1 MPISLSGSLNL
12 SGSLTTT
19 GTITATTLVVQTI
32 TSSVSS
38 ITGSTNFGSLSSNTH
53 TFTGSMSVSGSAA
66 FVGTMTATKGVFGT
80 SGTGT
85 FGVHITDNDQ
95 SNVRLRLTNTGTG
108 GQAFSIVGGNPGASN
123 SGLAIYDETN
133 AATRMYISSSGNIGI
148 GTTTPSYTLDVSG
161 GGRFSSGATAQNV
174 IIQSTNGESNA
185 TTLQISNSS
194 NSAFND
200 GVKMIQG
207 GGVFKMQDL
216 TGSILL
222 ALDLTNT
229 KVGIGTTGPVARL
242 NVFGTSGNPSMT
254 ADTNNLFSITGNL
267 GPQLNIGGYNGASYG
282 MWLQVKNAD
291 NSNINYPILLQ
302 PLGGAVGI
310 GTTSPLSTL
319 QVGNGTQSGINGA
332 SNKIHIATTGTRSA
346 LLTLANSSG
355 AVTVEGQFESSAES
369 ADLRVI
375 IGSTTNHDVVLRTN
389 NAEKLRITTSGIL
402 QFSTIPTNNY
412 QIDSSTLVTVASGA
426 TLNFPVFS
434 GMIVINNTSNGH
446 IGIYLCGAGSTSLI
460 AAVVNSSGLGSLA
473 YNSGINGYTWTSNAT
488 ASYGIFVVRTRAN
501 A

>member
-32 TSSVSS
+32 TSSISS
-38 ITGSTNFGSLSSNTH
+38 ITGSTNFGSIVTDTH
-53 TFTGSMSVSGSAA
+53 KFTGSLNVTGSLSVVTTGTEFQVTSTGVNLGNALIDSHIISGS
-66 FVGTMTATKGVFGT
+66 
-80 SGTGT
+80 
-85 FGVHITDNDQ
+85 
-95 SNVRLRLTNTGTG
+95 LT
-108 GQAFSIVGGNPGASN
+108 VNP
-123 SGLAIYDETN
+123 SGLFV
-133 AATRMYISSSGNIGI
+133 SSSGLVGI
-148 GTTTPSYTLDVSG
+148 GTTSPAYTLDVSG
-161 GGRFSSGATAQNV
+161 TGRFSSGATTQNI
-174 IIQSTNGESNA
+174 IIQSTNGGSNA

-229 KVGIGTTGPVARL
+229 RVGIGTTGPVARL
-242 NVFGTSGNPSMT
+242 NVSGTSGNPSMT

-389 NAEKLRITTSGIL
+389 NAEKLRITTSGVL
-402 QFSTIPTNNY
+402 QFSSTPTNNY
-412 QIDSSTLVTVASGA
+412 QIDSSILVTVASGA
-426 TLNFPVFS
+426 TLNFPTYS

-488 ASYGIFVVRTRAN
+488 AAYGVFAVRTRAN